1 MTRKLAGFGL
11 AFALAELAAAYWPPL
26 ALWLTAA
33 FAFLV
38 LLVHRLRFGRLPPWL
53 PVLAGL
59 AAGVAWFGIYHAVI
73 IAPQLA
79 WSGQTVHCTGVVE
92 TDAETSYMDGMVRAT
107 LCLEQI
113 DGEPA
118 NVRAYCTA
126 FPGAA
131 AGERFEA
138 DLVLTALGQ
147 DRYRAARYADGC
159 YLNAEYAGAYIRL
172 GQSMAP
178 RFLLYELRM
187 DLSAVLRTWLPRRLD
202 GIAAAILL
210 GDRAH
215 LDESTEQ
222 AFRSAGVSHLL
233 SVSGLHLSMLCGLF
247 HAGRKRRSLY
257 RPFLALQGIVVLFY
271 MALTG
276 FPVSVVRAGIIYLVA
291 LCGYALRQPPDLLTS
306 LGAAAVLIGMQNAC
320 APCDLGFQLS
330 FCGVL
335 GVQLAAAMLARPKR
349 RLMMSKTQTES
360 EKRTPW
366 SLRALQVGLWL
377 VETVSTAAF
386 ATLATLPSLL
396 CAGLTVSGVAVLTN
410 LLVVWAL
417 EPALI
422 LGILVLVFAAL
433 PPLAP
438 CMHMGSL
445 LLAVWLRGMDEIIN
459 WCAGLPGA
467 NLDLPRGYTLLVLA
481 VLGILALAFR
491 ARGCLRWYPL
501 AGVLCA
507 VLGIWLGV
515 RFSEDVVRV
524 ALVGTAGNACVVVTQ
539 GQSAILFFRG
549 GASNLNAAEE
559 YLLQTGVRQ
568 TAAVFDLRTEPSV
581 LDFGATE
588 LYVLEEQEDRW
599 TSCEVG
605 GMNVDCGHAGSG
617 NLAVLDVAGYHIA
630 VPAGSWRDDKT
641 ISVDLLCAAASMP
654 QGIEAQTVLTNSAAP
669 RWLET
674 CGQEAVYTGI
684 DPVAVLRPGRSIV
697 FEGVTE
703 LVVQ

>member
-11 AFALAELAAAYWPPL
+11 AFALAELAAAYWSPS

-33 FAFLV
+33 FV
-38 LLVHRLRFGRLPPWL
+38 LLWAFVYWLRTRARPSWL

-59 AAGVAWFGIYHAVI
+59 AAGLAWFGIYHAAV

-79 WSGQTVHCTGVVE
+79 LSGRTVHCTGVVE

-107 LCLEQI
+107 LRLEQI
-113 DGEPA
+113 EGKQAD
-118 NVRAYCTA
+118 VRVYCTA

-138 DLVLTALGQ
+138 DLVLTALEQ

-159 YLNAEYAGAYIRL
+159 YLSADYVGAYARL
-172 GQSMAP
+172 EQSEAL
-178 RFLLYELRM
+178 RFRLYELRM
-187 DLSAVLRTWLPRRLD
+187 DLSAVLRTWLPRRLG

-215 LDESTEQ
+215 LDETTEQ
-222 AFRSAGVSHLL
+222 AFRLAGVSHLL

-247 HAGRKRRSLY
+247 HMGRKRRSLY
-257 RPFLALQGIVVLFY
+257 RPFLALQGIMVLFY

-276 FPVSVVRAGIIYLVA
+276 FPISVVRAGIIYLVA

-306 LGAAAVLIGMQNAC
+306 LGVAALLIGLQNAC

-335 GVQLAAAMLARPKR
+335 GVQLASAVLAGPKR
-349 RLMMSKTQTES
+349 RFTAYQAQLEPDQ
-360 EKRTPW
+360 RLPW
-366 SLRALQVGLWL
+366 RLRALQAGLWL
-377 VETVSTAAF
+377 TETVSCAAF

-433 PPLAP
+433 PALAP
-438 CMHMGSL
+438 CMRMGSL
-445 LLAVWLRGMDEIIN
+445 LLAVWLRGMDAVVS

-467 NLDLPRGYTLLVLA
+467 NLNLPRGYTLLVLA
-481 VLGILALAFR
+481 VLGALALVFR
-491 ARGCLRWYPL
+491 ARRCLRWYPL
-501 AGVLCA
+501 AGAVCA
-507 VLGIWLGV
+507 AVGIWLGI

-539 GQSAILFFRG
+539 GQAAILFFRG
-549 GASNLNAAEE
+549 GTSNLNAVEG
-559 YLLQTGVRQ
+559 YLLQNGTVQ
-568 TAAVFDLRTEPSV
+568 TMAVFDVRAEPTTMDFDAPEIYV
-581 LDFGATE
+581 LDS
-588 LYVLEEQEDRW
+588 QEDRW
-599 TSCEVG
+599 TFYEVA
-605 GMNVDCGHAGSG
+605 GMTVDCCHTGSG
-617 NLAVLDVAGYHIA
+617 NLAVLGVCGYHIA
-630 VPAGSWRDDKT
+630 VSTGAWSDGEPLT
-641 ISVDLLCAAASMP
+641 VDLLCAAASLP
-654 QGIEAQTVLTNSAAP
+654 PGIETQTVLTNAASP

-674 CGQEAVYTGI
+674 CDSETVYAGSE
-684 DPVAVLRPGRSIV
+684 PVVVLRPGCSIL
-697 FEGVTE
+697 FEGVTK
-703 LVVQ
+703 LAVQ